1 MKPEPPL
8 LLPEIEN
15 LKKRKRSGSSLGS
28 MDSINEDKIGL
39 KFARSES
46 GNWVKS
52 QYENQQHS
60 SLFQDPDDDSDDE
73 FTLKDV
79 DTERAVGTILDA
91 ASSNDEDDDDDVD
104 DVFPMGNDEDVVAA
118 AFGTSADS
126 VQNAINS
133 ILDTLPQGD
142 RIETPDINNITG
154 LFDSIDDET
163 ATERDPVT
171 EAAVNSIPQF

>member
-1 MKPEPPL
+1 MNNP
-8 LLPEIEN
+8 
-15 LKKRKRSGSSLGS
+15 
-28 MDSINEDKIGL
+28 
-39 KFARSES
+39 
-46 GNWVKS
+46 
-52 QYENQQHS
+52 
-60 SLFQDPDDDSDDE
+60 LFQDPDDDSDDE

-91 ASSNDEDDDDDVD
+91 ASSNDEDEAVEDDEDVD
-104 DVFPMGNDEDVVAA
+104 DVLQGMGNAEDEDVVAA